1 MSEQICLRCDWTGE
15 AGGDTCPECGTVLYR
30 IASPEPEVRPAVPK
44 PPPAPQPTED
54 VFVPVVDR
62 SAPAPRGSRRRGW
75 IVGIAVAAVAATA
88 IATIHPGGSGR
99 SVAPLAPL
107 QGLRG
112 SLVYAARDPAGWV
125 LWSWDLA
132 TGTASEG
139 PHVQHPIELVSA
151 AEANPGWIGITSV
164 DGRRR
169 TASVVHSLTPNG
181 NVNTIARANL
191 ITWSAGGADLTSL
204 RYGPPTS
211 GCRRHVEIRSWVVSF
226 GTSETRF
233 EGGMCGLPLTIARDG
248 SFAYVVSVHGAS
260 TSIRIVSSGYTQRF
274 MDDHQLFGLST
285 RGDFLVTPVPRPGEV
300 ADTPP
305 PGLQL
310 FHRPPLNDPVSF
322 GSKGQPLLP
331 LKFLTWSWDASEAY
345 LVATYDDVRG
355 IYRVTIAPGVGL
367 RKPDLIEQTDATSA
381 EATATVDGEVFLL
394 LDGQLWL
401 EQGDRVAP
409 VDLPEGAPPPVGPML
424 WVAPG
429 GATSGLG

>member
-1 MSEQICLRCDWTGE
+1 
-15 AGGDTCPECGTVLYR
+15 
-30 IASPEPEVRPAVPK
+30 
-44 PPPAPQPTED
+44 
-54 VFVPVVDR
+54 
-62 SAPAPRGSRRRGW
+62 
-75 IVGIAVAAVAATA
+75 
-88 IATIHPGGSGR
+88 
-99 SVAPLAPL
+99 
-107 QGLRG
+107 
-112 SLVYAARDPAGWV
+112 
-125 LWSWDLA
+125 
-132 TGTASEG
+132 
-139 PHVQHPIELVSA
+139 
-151 AEANPGWIGITSV
+151 
-164 DGRRR
+164 
-169 TASVVHSLTPNG
+169 
-181 NVNTIARANL
+181 
-191 ITWSAGGADLTSL
+191 
-204 RYGPPTS
+204 
-211 GCRRHVEIRSWVVSF
+211 
-226 GTSETRF
+226 
-233 EGGMCGLPLTIARDG
+233 
-248 SFAYVVSVHGAS
+248 
-260 TSIRIVSSGYTQRF
+260 VSSGYTQRF

-381 EATATVDGEVFLL
+381 EATATVDGDVFLL